1 MSLTYRTSDGLR
13 LAYEDAGEG
22 PAVICLPG
30 LTRNARDFDDM
41 AHGAGAGA
49 AADPADLSRARAR
62 RRGTRISPTIRC
74 RWRRGTW
81 WS

>member
-41 AHGAGAGA
+41 GMALGPGQRLIRLTYRG
-49 AADPADLSRARAR
+49 RGR